1 MPASSWVPISSARK
15 PDAAIARPR
24 PNAWRKSPNG
34 RAPALHRP
42 WRPARTHRRR
52 NGRGDPARRQP
63 WRLHPRAGGRGARN
77 GACGLLRRESRHLV
91 RERHRSARHGADGE
105 RHPPRRRGGL
115 PELHLR
121 GDGRGGGVVRRDAGF
136 RRRRR
141 GQLQPRPGEP
151 RACGRDRAA
160 DEPPAGGRHHRRSFR
175 PAGGLRRNRADLRPR
190 GLVDAVR
197 RGSELRRRVSRPQC
211 RRNRRDYD
219 DELFSGKAARLLRRR
234 RRDLLPKCRAR
245 LGAALDPRARSGRRQ
260 IRERAHRPQRPAR
273 HHSGGGPDREA
284 QDLPRR
290 DRHARAHR
298 PALQRSFARGGHR
311 ARGGRG
317 LDLCVGPVHDPHP
330 GSRPG
335 RVPGRPQARRH
346 PDRDLLPEAA
356 PPPDRLQALSERRQR
371 AARLRASRRRGDQ
384 PADASLPHRGGPGSH
399 RRCGQGRVAR
409 RRARPPRV
417 VAATAMNDAARAS
430 ESVEELSAQDRLL
443 RQIASRRA
451 KVGVIGLGYVG
462 IPLALIAARA
472 GFPVLGFDVNEA
484 RVQQINRGESFIRH
498 IAADAI
504 RSAIKDK
511 RFEAT
516 ADFRRLEEV
525 DAILICVPTPL
536 TPHREPDLSFV
547 IGTARA
553 IAERLRPAQLV
564 VLESTTYPGTT
575 NEVLKPILEATGLK
589 SGTDFF
595 LAFSPEREDPGNE
608 HFGTGTIPKV
618 VGGDGPEAL
627 AAAKALYDVLV
638 VETVPVSSTA
648 TAEAVKLTENVF
660 RAVNIA
666 LVNELKVVYDA
677 MGIDVWEVIEAAKTK
692 PFGFMPFY
700 PGPGLGGH
708 CIPIDPF
715 YLTWK
720 AREYEIATR
729 FIELAGEINTRMP
742 NYVVERLIE
751 AIDRRLGKGL
761 SGSAILLIGIAFKKN
776 VDDMR
781 ESPSLKL
788 IALIEARGGSVDYHD
803 PFIEVMPPTR
813 EYPHF
818 AGRRSVALS
827 PRTIASYDAVLIATD
842 HDGIDYAA
850 IIDHAQIVIDTRNA
864 CARAGLASPKIVK
877 A

>member
-1 MPASSWVPISSARK
+1 M
-15 PDAAIARPR
+15 D
-24 PNAWRKSPNG
+24 
-34 RAPALHRP
+34 
-42 WRPARTHRRR
+42 
-52 NGRGDPARRQP
+52 
-63 WRLHPRAGGRGARN
+63 
-77 GACGLLRRESRHLV
+77 
-91 RERHRSARHGADGE
+91 
-105 RHPPRRRGGL
+105 
-115 PELHLR
+115 
-121 GDGRGGGVVRRDAGF
+121 
-136 RRRRR
+136 
-141 GQLQPRPGEP
+141 
-151 RACGRDRAA
+151 
-160 DEPPAGGRHHRRSFR
+160 
-175 PAGGLRRNRADLRPR
+175 
-190 GLVDAVR
+190 
-197 RGSELRRRVSRPQC
+197 
-211 RRNRRDYD
+211 
-219 DELFSGKAARLLRRR
+219 
-234 RRDLLPKCRAR
+234 
-245 LGAALDPRARSGRRQ
+245 
-260 IRERAHRPQRPAR
+260 
-273 HHSGGGPDREA
+273 
-284 QDLPRR
+284 
-290 DRHARAHR
+290 
-298 PALQRSFARGGHR
+298 
-311 ARGGRG
+311 
-317 LDLCVGPVHDPHP
+317 
-330 GSRPG
+330 
-335 RVPGRPQARRH
+335 
-346 PDRDLLPEAA
+346 
-356 PPPDRLQALSERRQR
+356 
-371 AARLRASRRRGDQ
+371 
-384 PADASLPHRGGPGSH
+384 
-399 RRCGQGRVAR
+399 
-409 RRARPPRV
+409 
-417 VAATAMNDAARAS
+417 DAARGS

-511 RFEAT
+511 RLEAT
-516 ADFRRLEEV
+516 ADFRRLEEA

-547 IGTARA
+547 VGTARA

-575 NEVLKPILEATGLK
+575 DEVLKPILEATGLK

-627 AAAKALYDVLV
+627 AAAKALYDALV

-692 PFGFMPFY
+692 PFGFTAFY